1 MQLKHHTAIAAL
13 MAAFMATGAVAQSAN
28 ASATGSA
35 NATDNSGVAAGA
47 GSEMGQSM
55 DGTEPKQT
63 YGLGSGTSQTASDT
77 GGASM
82 SDGADNSMGMA
93 SAEGVKSYGDL
104 VSSLRSD
111 QTANADLSGFA
122 EGDEMTVARLSALQ
136 GEAADNAEGLDQAIA
151 ENQDKVDEMRDSI
164 AANADLVAALD
175 AEGFT
180 ADQVVAV
187 DESGGALTVYVDDTI

>member
-82 SDGADNSMGMA
+82 SDGADNGMGMA